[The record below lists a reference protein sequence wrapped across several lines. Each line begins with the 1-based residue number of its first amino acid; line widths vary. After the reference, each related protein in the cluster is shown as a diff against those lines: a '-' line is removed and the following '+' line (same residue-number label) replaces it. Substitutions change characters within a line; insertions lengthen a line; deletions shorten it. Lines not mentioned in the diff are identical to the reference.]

1 MCQPISTPVTPEMR
15 HEVNTMC
22 QPTSTSATREIRR
35 VVIAGASPAGLHLQA
50 LLHTHN
56 KAPDARVTYDVTLIE
71 SRPDLGQVDQ
81 EEMQNTTSLSQ
92 TFQDPAGNGLEAIR
106 SVPNLYENYVSGIG
120 IPITEGNMFISS
132 ENISMESSNKNDSD
146 IPDSFIVDR
155 NFIVAAFARYAK
167 DTIATGPNYT
177 CKYETE
183 VLYVDSENHRVL
195 IRDKASKEEEYL
207 KYDLLVGAD
216 DVCSTAREA
225 LVKCHFDF
233 ELEVSDISATFN
245 AVDIVEGPWTTI
257 SKEQEYGY
265 AAGSAGKLC

>member
-1 MCQPISTPVTPEMR
+1 MCQPISTPVTPEIR
-15 HEVNTMC
+15 F
-22 QPTSTSATREIRR
+22 QPTSTPATREIRR

-71 SRPDLGQVDQ
+71 SRPDLGQLDQ
-81 EEMQNTTSLSQ
+81 DDLQSRQSCMTGL
-92 TFQDPAGNGLEAIR
+92 AGNGLEAIR
-106 SVPNLYENYVSGIG
+106 SIPTLYENYVSGIG
-120 IPITEGNMFISS
+120 IPITEGNMFISPT
-132 ENISMESSNKNDSD
+132 NISTESVNKNESD

-167 DTIATGPNYT
+167 DNIATGPNYT

-207 KYDLLVGAD
+207 EYDLLVGAD
-216 DVCSTAREA
+216 GVCSTAREA

-233 ELEVSDISATFN
+233 ELEVSDISATFK
-245 AVDIVEGPWTTI
+245 AVDIVRGPWEAI
-257 SKEQEYGY
+257 AKEQEYETE
-265 AAGSAGKLC
+265 LL